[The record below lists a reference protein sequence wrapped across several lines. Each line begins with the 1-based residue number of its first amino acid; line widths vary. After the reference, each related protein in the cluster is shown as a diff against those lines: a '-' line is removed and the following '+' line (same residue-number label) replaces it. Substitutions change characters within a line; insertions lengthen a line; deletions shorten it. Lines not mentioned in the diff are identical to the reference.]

1 MSETTMV
8 NFRMDTAL
16 KQNMENVC
24 REMGMSMTTAFT
36 IFAAKVSREKKIPFE
51 VNADPFYSA
60 ENMAYL
66 SRIAAEIDSGKAKL
80 VEHKLVEVRCMRLL
94 WHEKAWEDYLYWQ
107 TQDKKTL
114 KRINSLL
121 QDMQRNTFEG
131 IGEPEPLRGNLSG
144 WWSRRIDGV
153 NRIVYLEQTD
163 TCIYV

>member
-24 REMGMSMTTAFT
+24 REMGMSMSTAFT

-66 SRIAAEIDSGKAKL
+66 SRIAAEIDSGKTKL
-80 VEHKLVEVRCMRLL
+80 VEHKLVEV
-94 WHEKAWEDYLYWQ
+94 
-107 TQDKKTL
+107 
-114 KRINSLL
+114 
-121 QDMQRNTFEG
+121 
-131 IGEPEPLRGNLSG
+131 
-144 WWSRRIDGV
+144 
-153 NRIVYLEQTD
+153 
-163 TCIYV
+163 